1 MSHVVCAD
9 VKRTTRSRT
18 SAPLRFNMWGQVI
31 RMRSSSVVLA
41 SVGLFV
47 VLGCASSAPEPL
59 SKTAGPVPLFV
70 PPPNQGP
77 PPVATT
83 LAAVGLDGAAI
94 DRAAD
99 PCKDFYQFACGGWLS
114 STEIPGDSAMWVRSF
129 SEINKRNEAALKAI
143 LDDASTAKNLDPA
156 TQKVGEYY
164 AACMDEAAADAAG
177 AAPIKDLISRARGVN
192 SGTAVANFVTE
203 LHQKQIFPM
212 FVISGEQDY
221 GDATRVI
228 AQLDQA
234 GLGLP
239 DRDYYTKDDD
249 EKKRIRKAYAEHVE
263 RMLVLVGFDKKTA
276 PRAAEQ
282 VLEVETAIAKVS
294 KTNVE
299 RRDPKKQYNLLSRN
313 DLAKKAPAF
322 PWDNYFKTLGIGDIK
337 QVNVTSVPFFEG
349 IDKLLS
355 TIKPDAWKSY
365 LAYHVARAT
374 ADLLS
379 KPFVDEAF
387 TMRKLLSGQKEPKPR
402 WKRCVASTNRALG
415 EVLAQP
421 FVSKYFGGESKRA
434 AEQMVQEISKAFAV
448 EVKALDWMDEKTRE
462 KALAKLQAMEYLIG
476 YPAKW
481 RSYDF
486 KVDRKTFATNA
497 LTAYAFEQK
506 RILAKIGKPL
516 DRGEW
521 LMNAPDV
528 NAYYEP
534 TRNQMV
540 FPAGILQP
548 PFYDVKAASYVNLG
562 AIGMVVGHELTHGFD
577 DEGSQFAGNGNL
589 ENWWQPEVAKK
600 FAEKTSCVTAQY
612 SKYEAIPGL
621 NVNGELTL
629 GENIADLGGL
639 KLAFMAYRQ
648 SRKGAASLA
657 VADGF
662 TEDQQFFLAAG
673 QAWCAKGRDEY
684 LSMLVQTDPHSPPK
698 FRVNGSVSTMPEF
711 AQAFS
716 CNEGT
721 PMHPTKACSVW

>member
-1 MSHVVCAD
+1 
-9 VKRTTRSRT
+9 
-18 SAPLRFNMWGQVI
+18 
-31 RMRSSSVVLA
+31 MRSCFVLT
-41 SVGLFV
+41 SVGLSF
-47 VLGCASSAPEPL
+47 VLGCASTAPEPI
-59 SKTAGPVPLFV
+59 SKTAGPVPLVV
-70 PPPNQGP
+70 PPPDKGP
-77 PPVATT
+77 PPVTTT

-94 DRAAD
+94 DRTVD
-99 PCKDFYQFACGGWLS
+99 PCKDFYQFACGGWIA
-114 STEIPGDSAMWVRSF
+114 STEIPGDSPMWVRSF
-129 SEINKRNEAALKAI
+129 SEIQKRNETALKAT
-143 LDDASTAKNLDPA
+143 LEDAAAAKSPDGT
-156 TQKVGEYY
+156 TQKIGDYY

-177 AAPIKDLISRARGVN
+177 VEPIKDLVARARGVK
-192 SGTAVANFVTE
+192 SGGDVASFVTE
-203 LHQKQIFPM
+203 LHRKMIFPI
-212 FVISGEQDY
+212 FTISGEQDF

-228 AQLDQA
+228 AYLDQG

-249 EKKRIRKAYAEHVE
+249 EKKKIRKAYVEHVE

-282 VLEVETAIAKVS
+282 VLETETEIAKVS
-294 KTNVE
+294 KTKVE
-299 RRDPKKQYNLLSRN
+299 RRDPKKLYNLLSRN
-313 DLAKKAPAF
+313 DLAKKAPKF
-322 PWDNYFKTLGIGDIK
+322 PWDSYFKSLGIGDVK
-337 QVNVTSVPFFEG
+337 QVNVTSTSFFEG
-349 IDKLLS
+349 IDKLL
-355 TIKPDAWKSY
+355 TTVKPDAWKSY
-365 LAYHVARAT
+365 LAYHVAKSS

-379 KPFVDEAF
+379 KPFVDESFA
-387 TMRKLLSGQKEPKPR
+387 MRKLLTGQKENKPR
-402 WKRCVASTNRALG
+402 WKRCVAHTDRALG
-415 EVLAQP
+415 ELVAQP
-421 FVSKYFGGESKRA
+421 FVAKYFGGESKRA

-448 EVKALDWMDEKTRE
+448 EVKSLDWMDDKTRE
-462 KALAKLQAMEYLIG
+462 KALGKLQMMEYLIG

-486 KVDRKTFATNA
+486 KVDRTKFAANA
-497 LTAYAFEQK
+497 MIANEHEQK
-506 RILAKIGKPL
+506 RILVRIGKPV

-521 LMNAPDV
+521 FMSPPMV
-528 NAYYEP
+528 NAYYDP

-548 PFYDVKAASYVNLG
+548 PFYDVKAATYVNLG

-589 ENWWQPEVAKK
+589 ENWWQPDVAKK
-600 FAEKTSCVTAQY
+600 FADKTSCVVQQY
-612 SKYEAIPGL
+612 SSYEAIPAR

-648 SRKGAASLA
+648 SRKGAASMA

-698 FRVNGSVSTMPEF
+698 FRVNGSVSSMPEF

-716 CNEGT
+716 CSEGS
-721 PMHPTKACSVW
+721 PMRPAKACSVW